1 MKKEVLAS
9 FLLGL
14 LLGATPVA
22 RGQVLANPAQVWGS
36 WFIGTVQLSGNPE
49 HKWGGYAEAQV
60 RTNGLFKE
68 YFYHEL
74 KAGLSYDIDPNFT
87 VLVGGGRYSTS
98 DYQNLEAG
106 PLSVEKR
113 LWEQLS
119 LTQYSKR
126 LKLEHRYRIE
136 QRWFNLRADR
146 TEFRQRFRY
155 RLNAFF
161 PLNKRT
167 VSTGTLFLSAYDE
180 LFLNPRGPVFE
191 RNRLYGGIGYQFTA
205 YLVVQIGLLNQA
217 NYNQPMLKQG
227 QLIPQTIAVK
237 NNVVLALTYKLARR
251 STAPATEHLP
261 SQQD

>member
-1 MKKEVLAS
+1 MKKEVFAS
-9 FLLGL
+9 LLLSL

-22 RGQVLANPAQVWGS
+22 RAQAPINSSQGWGS
-36 WFIGTVQLSGNPE
+36 WFIGTVQLPGNPE

-98 DYQNLEAG
+98 DFQNLEAG

-136 QRWFNLRADR
+136 QRWLDFGGDSTA
-146 TEFRQRFRY
+146 FRQRFRY

-167 VSTGTLFLSAYDE
+167 VSTGTLFLSAYNE

-205 YLVVQIGLLNQA
+205 HLVLQIGLLNQA
-217 NYNQPMLKQG
+217 NYNQPMLRQG
-227 QLIPQTIAVK
+227 QLIPQTITAK
-237 NNVVLALTYKLARR
+237 NNLVLALTYKLARR
-251 STAPATEHLP
+251 STVPATEHLP